1 MKKALSFVLA
11 FLARK
16 IISKYE
22 PKIIGV
28 TGSFGKSSVK
38 ETIFHVLHTNGK
50 KVRRS
55 RGSLNN
61 EFGLPLAVIDD
72 FSHSGGAVFYLSAI
86 VKGLIVWLLKKE
98 YPQILVLEYG
108 ADKPNDIK
116 YLASLIYPDIA
127 VITGISNV
135 PAHVEFYPSPE
146 AVADDAFDLVKSLPK
161 KGVVILNADDELT
174 IKMADKTDKQVL
186 LYGFSPQSDFAISQ
200 FSNRFDGNTPL
211 GIAFHLK
218 TTQEST
224 PMIINDVLGKG
235 AVYSAAAA
243 SACASVLKI
252 NLNQTAKSMASI
264 KTIAGRARI
273 IEGIND
279 SWLIDDTYNSSPSA
293 VSEALT
299 ALKSSPAKRKIAILG
314 GMMELGEYS
323 DEAHDKLGREAVESA
338 DLIIGIGE
346 RGKRII
352 SVIAENEKE
361 TMWFA
366 SSITAAPEIKKL
378 VRQGDLILVK
388 GSQSVRTEHIVKAL
402 MKNPN
407 KASSLLVRQYG
418 NWLKK

>member
-72 FSHSGGAVFYLSAI
+72 FSHAGGAVFYLSAI
-86 VKGLIVWLLKKE
+86 IKGLIVWLFKSE

-116 YLASLIYPDIA
+116 YLASIIYPDIA

-146 AVADDAFDLVKSLPK
+146 AVADDAFDLVKSLTK
-161 KGVVILNADDELT
+161 KGIIILNADDELT
-174 IKMADKTDKQVL
+174 IKMADKTDNQVL
-186 LYGFSPQSDFAISQ
+186 LYGFSPQSDFTISQ
-200 FSNRFDGNTPL
+200 FSHRFAGNTPL

-224 PMIINDVLGKG
+224 PVIIDGVLGKG
-235 AVYSAAAA
+235 AAYSAAAA
-243 SACASVLKI
+243 FACASVLKI
-252 NLNQTAKSMASI
+252 NLNQTAKSMTSI

-293 VSEALT
+293 ASEALV
-299 ALKSSPAKRKIAILG
+299 ALKSSPAKRKIAVLG

-323 DEAHDKLGREAVESA
+323 DEAHDKLGREAVKSA

-352 SVIAENEKE
+352 SVVAENEKE

-366 SSITAAPEIKKL
+366 SSVVAAPEIKKL

>member
-1 MKKALSFVLA
+1 MKKVLSFILA

-16 IISKYE
+16 IISKYK

-38 ETIFHVLHTNGK
+38 ETIFHVLHVSGK

-55 RGSLNN
+55 RGSFNN

-72 FSHSGGAVFYLSAI
+72 FNHSGGIMFYLSAI
-86 VKGLIVWLLKKE
+86 IKGLSVWLLKNE

-116 YLASLIYPDIA
+116 YLTSLIYPDIA
-127 VITGISNV
+127 VITGISDV
-135 PAHVEFYPSPE
+135 PAHIEFYHSPE
-146 AVADDAFDLVKSLPK
+146 AVADDAFDLIKSLTK
-161 KGVVILNADDELT
+161 KGIVILNADDELT
-174 IKMADKTDKQVL
+174 IKMADKTDNQVL
-186 LYGFSPQSDFAISQ
+186 LYGFSPQSDFTISQ
-200 FSNRFDGNTPL
+200 FSHRFAGNAPL
-211 GIAFHLK
+211 GIAFHLR
-218 TTQEST
+218 TTKESV
-224 PMIINDVLGKG
+224 PMIIDGVLGKG
-235 AVYSAAAA
+235 AAYSAAAA
-243 SACASVLKI
+243 VACASVLEI
-252 NLNQTAKSMASI
+252 SLNQAAKTMLSL
-264 KTIAGRARI
+264 KTIPGRARI

-293 VSEALT
+293 ASEALA

-323 DEAHDKLGREAVESA
+323 DDAHDKLGREAVESA

-352 SVIAENEKE
+352 SVVAENEKE

-366 SSITAAPEIKKL
+366 SSVTAASEIKKL
-378 VRQGDLILVK
+378 VSQGDLILVK

-407 KASSLLVRQYG
+407 MASSLLVRQYG

>member
-16 IISKYE
+16 IISKHK

-55 RGSLNN
+55 RGSFNN

-72 FSHSGGAVFYLSAI
+72 FNHSGGAIFYLSAI
-86 VKGLIVWLLKKE
+86 IKGLVVWLLKSE

-116 YLASLIYPDIA
+116 YLASLIRPDIA
-127 VITGISNV
+127 VITGISYV

-146 AVADDAFDLVKSLPK
+146 AVADDAFDLIKSLTK
-161 KGVVILNADDELT
+161 TGVVILNADDELT
-174 IKMADKTDKQVL
+174 LKMADKTDNQIL

-200 FSNRFDGNTPL
+200 FSNRFAGNTPL

-218 TTQEST
+218 TAQEST
-224 PMIINDVLGKG
+224 PIIIDSVLGKG
-235 AVYSAAAA
+235 AACSAAAA
-243 SACASVLKI
+243 SACASVFKI
-252 NLNQTAKSMASI
+252 NLNQTAKSMTSL

-279 SWLIDDTYNSSPSA
+279 SWIIDDTYNSSPSA
-293 VSEALT
+293 VSEALV
-299 ALKSSPAKRKIAILG
+299 ALKSSPAKRKIAVLG
-314 GMMELGEYS
+314 GMMELGKYS

-346 RGKRII
+346 RGKRIV
-352 SVIAENEKE
+352 SAVAENEKE
-361 TMWFA
+361 TMWF
-366 SSITAAPEIKKL
+366 SSSVLAAPEIKKL

-388 GSQSVRTEHIVKAL
+388 GSQSVRTEHIVKTL

-407 KASSLLVRQYG
+407 MANSLLVRQYG
-418 NWLKK
+418 NWLKR